1 VEICAGQYLGGS
13 VLQPIGNL
21 PAVAFR
27 AGPIATAVVAPEA
40 FMTVIALVS
49 PAAHGLGHALGNIP
63 QRPAV

>member
-1 VEICAGQYLGGS
+1 VEICAGQYLGAS

-27 AGPIATAVVAPEA
+27 TGPIATAVVAPET
-40 FMTVIALVS
+40 FMTVIALVAS
-49 PAAHGLGHALGNIP
+49 AAYGLGHALGNIL